1 MICFQ
6 ANFIAF
12 LAHIGVQTVPTKMS
26 FGVSRNSGEFEWSG
40 ASLSSVF
47 AQRGN
52 IFKLSMWR
60 MLFDIIRFNTFARD
74 TLETQS
80 TLAGRVGREETL
92 GSYLNREGY
101 SQAFKDGY
109 LLPMAAAVWSTSPDK
124 SALDSPVVA
133 LVRFMYS
140 TPSPKP
146 PSEANM
152 EGKGGITIFW
162 ILHQQGHSGSQ
173 SREVRRAMLTLS

>member
-1 MICFQ
+1 M
-6 ANFIAF
+6 
-12 LAHIGVQTVPTKMS
+12 QTVSTEMS

-74 TLETQS
+74 IFETES
-80 TLAGRVGREETL
+80 TPVGRVGREETL

-101 SQAFKDGY
+101 SQAFKDDY
-109 LLPMAAAVWSTSPDK
+109 LLPMTAAVWSISPDK
-124 SALDSPVVA
+124 CALDFPVVV
-133 LVRFMYS
+133 LVRFMCG
-140 TPSPKP
+140 TPSPKTP
-146 PSEANM
+146 V
-152 EGKGGITIFW
+152 KLI
-162 ILHQQGHSGSQ
+162 
-173 SREVRRAMLTLS
+173 